1 MSQQTTP
8 TLPPELP
15 AELLSETFLLGMMNE
30 NLNQARH
37 AENERMMFVTLFAA
51 LVGGMLAVA
60 SEVGNDFFST
70 IIILLLSVL
79 NTVCFS
85 LTRRWNSIFQTHW
98 SLACRIG
105 CYLADR
111 GQERPDDKD
120 GKKVPAF
127 SMYEGEAFWKGYGP
141 RINRF
146 FCFDNHVMHPEQ
158 KHYVHTAG
166 LFSLFNGCVYIL
178 LGMSLIY
185 VHWDWTT
192 RLI

>member
-8 TLPPELP
+8 TLPRELS
-15 AELLSETFLLGMMNE
+15 AELLSETFLLAMMNE

-51 LVGGMLAVA
+51 LGGGMLAVA

-70 IIILLLSVL
+70 IIILLLFVL
-79 NTVCFS
+79 NTVCS
-85 LTRRWNSIFQTHW
+85 CLTRRWNSVFKTHW
-98 SLACRIG
+98 SLARRIG

-111 GQERPDDKD
+111 DQGLPDDQNA
-120 GKKVPAF
+120 PAF
-127 SMYEGEAFWKGYGP
+127 SMYEGETFWKNYGP

-146 FCFDNHVMHPEQ
+146 FCFDNHAIHPEQ
-158 KHYVHTAG
+158 KHYIHTAG

-178 LGMSLIY
+178 LGLSLIY
-185 VHWDWTT
+185 VHWDWITH
-192 RLI
+192 LI